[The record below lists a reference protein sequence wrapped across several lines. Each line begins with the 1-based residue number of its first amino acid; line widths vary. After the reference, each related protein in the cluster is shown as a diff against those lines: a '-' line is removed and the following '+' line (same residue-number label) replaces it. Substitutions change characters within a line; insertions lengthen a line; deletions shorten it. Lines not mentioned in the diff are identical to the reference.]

1 MGATEELRPG
11 AVSGPVNPRAA
22 AARVLTGVLA
32 SGRSLSD
39 ALERGEQGADKALIQ
54 ELCFGVL
61 RWYGR
66 LDALAGALLNKPL
79 RGKDRDIHLLILIGL
94 YQLDYTRVAPHAALS
109 ETVAAARV
117 LGKSWAT
124 GLINGVL
131 RQYQRRRAELQAL
144 TEDSEATR
152 LAFPEWLLERLRGA
166 WPGHWRDIAGAS
178 NQRPPMSL
186 RLNAR
191 RVTRDAYLARLAAA
205 DIPAHPHALL
215 PQAVV
220 LERAMPV
227 DRLPGFSLGEV
238 SVQDAGAQ
246 LAAQLL
252 APRRGQR
259 VLDACAA
266 PGGKSCHILES
277 TPEIAGLTA
286 IDVDEGRLSRIRSN
300 LDRLGLEARIRV
312 GDAAVPDGDWAQA
325 GYYERILL
333 DVPCS
338 ATGVI
343 RRHPD
348 IKWLRR
354 PEDIEALVRLQAK
367 MLEAVWPLLAAGGR
381 LLYSTCSLI
390 PEENHDQVQAFLGR
404 TPDARDRPLEVDWG
418 HAKSVGR
425 QTLPGEREMDGF
437 YYACLEKT

>member
-1 MGATEELRPG
+1 MGATEKLRPS
-11 AVSGPVNPRAA
+11 AVSRPVNARAV
-22 AARVLTGVLA
+22 AARVLAEVLV
-32 SGRSLSD
+32 SGRSLSET
-39 ALERGEQGADKALIQ
+39 LLGREQATDRALIQ

-66 LDALAGALLNKPL
+66 LEAMAGELLHKPL
-79 RGKDRDIHLLILIGL
+79 RSKDRDIHLLILIGL

-124 GLINGVL
+124 GLINGIL
-131 RQYQRRRAELQAL
+131 RQYQRRRSDLQAL
-144 TEDSEATR
+144 AEGSDTAR
-152 LAFPEWLLERLRGA
+152 LAFPGWLLERLRGA
-166 WPGHWRDIAGAS
+166 WPGSWRDIAEAS

-191 RVTRDAYLARLAAA
+191 RIERDAYLACLGAA
-205 DIPAHPHALL
+205 DIPAHPLAAA
-215 PQAVV
+215 PQGVV
-220 LERAMPV
+220 LERAMSV
-227 DRLPGFSLGEV
+227 DGLPGFAQGEI

-246 LAAQLL
+246 LAAGLL
-252 APRRGQR
+252 APQPGQQ

-266 PGGKSCHILES
+266 PGGKTCHILES
-277 TPEIAGLTA
+277 APTIAGLTA
-286 IDVDEGRLSRIRSN
+286 IDIDERRLARLQSN

-312 GDAAVPDGDWAQA
+312 GNAAAPDGDWAQPA
-325 GYYERILL
+325 YYARILL

-354 PEDIEALVRLQAK
+354 PEDIEALIPLQAN
-367 MLEAVWPLLAAGGR
+367 MLDAIWPLLSAGGM

-390 PEENHDQVQAFLGR
+390 PDENEHQIQAFLGR
-404 TPDARDRPLEVDWG
+404 TPDARERPVASDWG
-418 HAKSVGR
+418 HARSVGR
-425 QTLPGEREMDGF
+425 QTLPGEQEMDGF

>member
-11 AVSGPVNPRAA
+11 AVSRTVNPRAA
-22 AARVLTGVLA
+22 AARVLTEVLVD
-32 SGRSLSD
+32 GRSLTE
-39 ALERGEQGADKALIQ
+39 ALAAEQGADKALIQ

-61 RWYGR
+61 RWYAR

-79 RGKDRDIHLLILIGL
+79 RGKDRDIRLLILIGL
-94 YQLDYTRVAPHAALS
+94 YQLDFTRVAPHAALS

-144 TEDSEATR
+144 TEDSEAAR
-152 LAFPEWLLERLRGA
+152 MAFPEWLLERLRRA
-166 WPGHWRDIAGAS
+166 WPAHWRDIADAS

-186 RLNAR
+186 RVNAR
-191 RVTRDAYLARLAAA
+191 RDTRDAYLARLGAAG
-205 DIPAHPHALL
+205 IPAHAHELL

-227 DRLPGFSLGEV
+227 DRLPGFSQGEV

-246 LAAQLL
+246 LAARLL
-252 APRRGQR
+252 APGRGHR

-286 IDVDEGRLSRIRSN
+286 VDIDEGRLERLRGN

-312 GDAAVPDGDWAQA
+312 GDAAAPDGDWARS

-354 PEDIEALVRLQAK
+354 AQDIEALVILQAK
-367 MLEAVWPLLAAGGR
+367 MLNAVWPLLAPGGR

-390 PEENHDQVQAFLGR
+390 PEENDCQVQAFLR
-404 TPDARDRPLEVDWG
+404 RARDARERPLGLDWG
-418 HAKSVGR
+418 HARSVGR
-425 QTLPGEREMDGF
+425 QTLPGEGEMDGF